1 MHIVCS
7 THYTYYSFAL
17 FLLNFFLTPSHTFVS
32 PVKTTVENMSYR
44 TKYLY
49 SELER
54 QRARERLR
62 LRLHRCSKICSG
74 SRSKV
79 RSKKREN
86 TLSNNNN
93 KNKKPTDRLF
103 WLGSGPNVLQIQAPA
118 PFPTK
123 KTDSSGA
130 GSLRTIS
137 RKRCEGRKR
146 GGERERERGE
156 R

>member
-17 FLLNFFLTPSHTFVS
+17 LLLNFFLTPSHTFVS

-86 TLSNNNN
+86 TLSNNN
-93 KNKKPTDRLF
+93 KKIRNLPTAY
-103 WLGSGPNVLQIQAPA
+103 SGLAPA
-118 PFPTK
+118 PTFCQFR
-123 KTDSSGA
+123 
-130 GSLRTIS
+130 LRL
-137 RKRCEGRKR
+137 RFRPKRPDPVAPAHYAQFHAKDAKE
-146 GGERERERGE
+146 EREILRG
-156 R
+156 